1 MKFINLE
8 KIAEQFQ
15 TLKDNGHISKYKVT
29 CKYID
34 GIPTIN
40 AEFTPINPECQIEIK
55 LNIKKEL

>member
-1 MKFINLE
+1 MKFVNLE
-8 KIAEQFQ
+8 KIAEKFQ

-40 AEFTPINPECQIEIK
+40 TEFTPTNPDYNINFN
-55 LNIKKEL
+55 LNIKKK